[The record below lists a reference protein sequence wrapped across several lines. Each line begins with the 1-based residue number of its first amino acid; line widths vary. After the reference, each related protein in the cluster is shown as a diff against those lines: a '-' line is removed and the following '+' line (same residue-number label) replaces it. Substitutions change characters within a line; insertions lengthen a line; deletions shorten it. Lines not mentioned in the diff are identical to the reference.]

1 MRTKILS
8 LVLFT
13 GLLSPLSYAATTV
26 PVADITDDQAKLKV
40 FSDACVAK
48 WVEDGGVN
56 KNNPDFKAFGQRFC
70 GCAGKQMLP
79 ILNKENPT
87 VDEMEAAKKQA
98 SETCLTESALQQ
110 TLNSFGEKDSAT
122 EQKIEASC
130 TKTWQLLFPNG
141 MTDPQKQFIS
151 YFCHCSASPLVQISK
166 QGKNLT
172 DEQYNTKVSGI
183 AAGCRK

>member
-13 GLLSPLSYAATTV
+13 SLLPALTYAATAI
-26 PVADITDDQAKLKV
+26 PVAAITDDEAKLKV

-48 WVEDGGVN
+48 WVEDGGTN
-56 KNNPDFKAFGQRFC
+56 KTNPDFKLFGQRFC

-87 VDEMEAAKKQA
+87 VDEMETAKKQA
-98 SETCLTESALQQ
+98 SETCLTEAALHQS
-110 TLNSFGEKDSAT
+110 LSSFSEKDNAT
-122 EQKIEASC
+122 EQKVEASC
-130 TKTWQLLFPNG
+130 SKTWELLFPNG
-141 MTDPQKQFIS
+141 MSSPQKQFIS
-151 YFCHCSASPLVQISK
+151 YFCHCSASPLVQISNQK
-166 QGKNLT
+166 KNLT
-172 DEQYNTKVSGI
+172 DEQYNTKVSGV